1 VTKGWCL
8 RQLDVNNAFL
18 HGELEEEVY
27 MSQPLGYE
35 NLKFLGHVCKLEGYL
50 WFETS
55 TEGMVF

>member
-1 VTKGWCL
+1 VK
-8 RQLDVNNAFL
+8 NAFL